1 MLNTVVA
8 FANERV
14 QIERVCAHKPL
25 GSKTMQKEWGGGGT
39 PWAASET
46 EETEAFPGIASLQNG
61 LHEIA

>member
-1 MLNTVVA
+1 MKW
-8 FANERV
+8 FKWRE
-14 QIERVCAHKPL
+14 CALTSHWAARQCKR
-25 GSKTMQKEWGGGGT
+25 SGGKT